1 MLLELLDG
9 VPQFRQVLSA
19 LGRSFSAPV
28 YAAGLTGA
36 QRAMLAYGISRRKN
50 SPVLLITPDEPTAA
64 KCMRMYLS
72 FAPASAAPFIPQR
85 IFVSAAQR
93 ALQTITSSADSPC
106 SDEF

>member
-36 QRAMLAYGISRRKN
+36 QRAMLAYGISQRKKQP
-50 SPVLLITPDEPTAA
+50 STG
-64 KCMRMYLS
+64 
-72 FAPASAAPFIPQR
+72 IP
-85 IFVSAAQR
+85 
-93 ALQTITSSADSPC
+93 
-106 SDEF
+106 

>member
-36 QRAMLAYGISRRKN
+36 QRALLAYGISRR
-50 SPVLLITPDEPTAA
+50 LGW
-64 KCMRMYLS
+64 RMYLS
-72 FAPASAAPFIPQR
+72 FAPANAAPFIPQR

-93 ALQTITSSADSPC
+93 ALQTITSSADSPY